1 MSVKLT
7 EVGQILLQLAFVS
20 QIDESCSPIYFWKKS
35 IIIAV
40 DCGPLS
46 DPDNGAVTTDPDT
59 TLNSVATYRCRR
71 GFKLIG
77 EKKRTCETSGEWSGE
92 APTCESKQIF
102 R

>member
-1 MSVKLT
+1 MFTHTFL
-7 EVGQILLQLAFVS
+7 E
-20 QIDESCSPIYFWKKS
+20 KKS

-71 GFKLIG
+71 GFKLAG

-92 APTCESKQIF
+92 VPTCESKQIF

>member
-1 MSVKLT
+1 MFQ
-7 EVGQILLQLAFVS
+7 EYIFG
-20 QIDESCSPIYFWKKS
+20 KKS

-77 EKKRTCETSGEWSGE
+77 GKKRTCETSGEWSGE
-92 APTCESKQIF
+92 EPTCESKQIF
-102 R
+102 RLIT